1 MLLLLLL
8 LLLSCCCLV
17 VVVYLMV
24 CLTDDEPYFYTHV
37 VVGTFANIRLVNK
50 LVTKPGA
57 RTLHIPS
64 GDEMDIFDAA
74 ERYKSENRQLIIIS
88 GKEYGSGSSRD
99 WAAKGPLLLGV
110 RAVIAESYE
119 RIHRSNLVGMGII
132 PLQFMA
138 GENAEFLG
146 LTGKET
152 FSVNIPETLKPGEEL
167 KVVVST
173 GQEFRTLSR
182 FDTDVELVYFRHGG
196 ILNYMIRQML

>member
-1 MLLLLLL
+1 MGGVRLVRHYFIYIC
-8 LLLSCCCLV
+8 LS
-17 VVVYLMV
+17 
-24 CLTDDEPYFYTHV
+24 
-37 VVGTFANIRLVNK
+37 GTFANIRLVNK
-50 LVTKPGA
+50 LITKPGP

-64 GDEMDIFDAA
+64 GDEMDIYDAA

-99 WAAKGPLLLGV
+99 WAAKGPLLLGIK
-110 RAVIAESYE
+110 AVIAESYE

-132 PLQFMA
+132 PLQFMP

-152 FSVNIPETLKPGEEL
+152 FSVKVSDSLKPGDEVR
-167 KVVVST
+167 VVVST
-173 GQEFRTLSR
+173 GQEFRALAR
-182 FDTDVELVYFRHGG
+182 FDTDVELVYFKHSG